1 MIAKFDED
9 PSGSKRKPDST
20 VQGTDGGAEKRRRK
34 TSRSRR
40 SRRMRGRKNSE

>member
-34 TSRSRR
+34 KGNR
-40 SRRMRGRKNSE
+40 

>member
-9 PSGSKRKPDST
+9 PSGSKCKPDST
-20 VQGTDGGAEKRRRK
+20 VQGTGGGAEKGGRK

-40 SRRMRGRKNSE
+40 S

>member
-9 PSGSKRKPDST
+9 PSGSKHKLDST
-20 VQGTDGGAEKRRRK
+20 VQGTGGGAEKSERK

-40 SRRMRGRKNSE
+40 S